1 MRHCDYLASPL
12 QCQSQVPISH
22 GRLSDLTNLD
32 LVVSLIFVLSL
43 NLGGLIGRPDWPV
56 RFGSSDSDHNEI
68 CFYVMYGF
76 CVVSRKFVVK
86 MYSPIFVLFV
96 VPSM

>member
-1 MRHCDYLASPL
+1 MPKPSTDFSW
-12 QCQSQVPISH
+12 SS
-22 GRLSDLTNLD
+22 SDLTNLD
-32 LVVSLIFVLSL
+32 LVVSLNFVTQF
-43 NLGGLIGRPDWPV
+43 GRPDWPV

-76 CVVSRKFVVK
+76 CVVSKKFVVK
-86 MYSPIFVLFV
+86 MYSPILVLFV